1 MEIPSKFEEQ
11 ILQMPECSYGV
22 TRVNVILDDDTTIS
36 DVYVAWGKEIV
47 KVGENAIVSFDPT
60 RITAIQRP

>member
-1 MEIPSKFEEQ
+1 MEIPSQFEDL

-22 TRVNVILDDDTTIS
+22 THVKVTLDDGTTIS

-47 KVGENAIVSFDPT
+47 KVGVSETVPFDPAKIIAVE
-60 RITAIQRP
+60 RQ